1 MSEPETEIDTLDRL
15 EAALGRI
22 AASAGRPDRPRPD
35 EQRRQVA
42 EALDRMIGQLRAAL
56 AATGDGAGDGAPVDT
71 AHGEG
76 G

>member
-22 AASAGRPDRPRPD
+22 AACAGGRRESRPD

-42 EALDRMIGQLRAAL
+42 EALDRMIVQLRAAL
-56 AATGDGAGDGAPVDT
+56 AATEIGSEDGMR
-71 AHGEG
+71 HGEG